1 MTVFKRLW
9 VFFAALAVCTIFAG
23 LDEGDTHDA
32 AALVPVQ
39 ALVIDAKDGTVFV
52 TADTGDVGWGG
63 NLEEALSDLQSGCA
77 GALFA
82 QTAEHVIVTSRA
94 WYLAPQVCVSRQ
106 LRPAAKL
113 YRAMEEVKEPEEAL
127 RFLQAHPGS
136 LTLSH
141 ARAALL
147 ESREEAA
154 PVLMQ
159 TEGGFRLGG

>member
-1 MTVFKRLW
+1 MDLKKLW
-9 VFFAALAVCTIFAG
+9 AFFAALAVCTIFTG

-39 ALVIDAKDGTVFV
+39 ALVIDAKDGTVLV
-52 TADTGDVGWGG
+52 TTDTGDVGRGG
-63 NLEEALSDLQSGCA
+63 NLDAALSDLQSGCA
-77 GALFA
+77 GALFT

-94 WYLAPQVCVSRQ
+94 WYLTPQVCVSRQ

-113 YRAMEEVKEPEEAL
+113 YRAMEEVKKPEEAL

>member
-1 MTVFKRLW
+1 MKRLW
-9 VFFAALAVCTIFAG
+9 AFFAALAVCTIFTG

>member
-1 MTVFKRLW
+1 MKKLW
-9 VFFAALAVCTIFAG
+9 AFFAALAVCTIFAG
-23 LDEGDTHDA
+23 LDDGDTHDA

-52 TADTGDVGWGG
+52 TADTGDNGRGG

-77 GALFA
+77 GALFT

-94 WYLAPQVCVSRQ
+94 WYLTPQVCVSRQ

-113 YRAMEEVKEPEEAL
+113 YRAMEAVEAPEEAL

-154 PVLMQ
+154 PVLLQ

>member
-1 MTVFKRLW
+1 MKRLW
-9 VFFAALAVCTIFAG
+9 AFFAALAVCTVFAG
-23 LDEGDTHDA
+23 LDEGEVHDA

-63 NLEEALSDLQSGCA
+63 NLEALSDLQSGCA
-77 GALFA
+77 GALFT

-113 YRAMEEVKEPEEAL
+113 YRAMEAVEAPEEAL
-127 RFLQAHPGS
+127 RFLQAHPGN

-154 PVLMQ
+154 PVLLQ

>member
-1 MTVFKRLW
+1 MKRLW

-23 LDEGDTHDA
+23 LDDGDTHDA

-39 ALVIDAKDGTVFV
+39 ALVIDAKDGAVFV

-113 YRAMEEVKEPEEAL
+113 YRAMEEVEAPEEAL
-127 RFLQAHPGS
+127 RFLQAHPGN

-154 PVLMQ
+154 PVLLQ

>member
-1 MTVFKRLW
+1 MKRLW

-23 LDEGDTHDA
+23 LDDGDTHDA

-154 PVLMQ
+154 PILLQ

>member
-1 MTVFKRLW
+1 MKRLW
-9 VFFAALAVCTIFAG
+9 AFFAALAVCTIFAG

-32 AALVPVQ
+32 AALVPMQ

-113 YRAMEEVKEPEEAL
+113 YRAMEEVEAPEEAL
-127 RFLQAHPGS
+127 RFLQAHPGN

-154 PVLMQ
+154 PVLLQ

>member
-1 MTVFKRLW
+1 MKDLKRLW
-9 VFFAALAVCTIFAG
+9 AFFAALAVCTIFTG

-113 YRAMEEVKEPEEAL
+113 YRAMEEVEAPEEPL
-127 RFLQAHPGS
+127 RFLQAHPGN

-154 PVLMQ
+154 PVLLQ

>member
-1 MTVFKRLW
+1 MKRLW
-9 VFFAALAVCTIFAG
+9 AFFAALAVCTIFAG
-23 LDEGDTHDA
+23 LDVGDTHDA

-77 GALFA
+77 GALFT

-154 PVLMQ
+154 PVLLQ

>member
-1 MTVFKRLW
+1 MKRLW
-9 VFFAALAVCTIFAG
+9 AFFAALAVCTIFTG

-113 YRAMEEVKEPEEAL
+113 YRAMEEVEAPEEAL
-127 RFLQAHPGS
+127 RFLQAHPGN

-154 PVLMQ
+154 PVLLQ

>member
-1 MTVFKRLW
+1 M
-9 VFFAALAVCTIFAG
+9 FFAALAVCTIFAG

-113 YRAMEEVKEPEEAL
+113 YRAMEEVEAPEEAL
-127 RFLQAHPGS
+127 RFLQAHPGN

-154 PVLMQ
+154 PILLQ

>member
-1 MTVFKRLW
+1 MKRLW
-9 VFFAALAVCTIFAG
+9 AFFAALAVCTTFTG

-39 ALVIDAKDGTVFV
+39 SLVIDAKDGTVLV
-52 TADTGDVGWGG
+52 TTDTGDVGRGG
-63 NLEEALSDLQSGCA
+63 NLDAALSDLQSGCA
-77 GALFA
+77 GALFT

-94 WYLAPQVCVSRQ
+94 WYLTPQVCVSRQ

-113 YRAMEEVKEPEEAL
+113 YRAMEEVKKPEEAL

-159 TEGGFRLGG
+159 AEGGFRLGG

>member
-1 MTVFKRLW
+1 MKRLW

-23 LDEGDTHDA
+23 LDDGDTHDA

-77 GALFA
+77 GALFT

-141 ARAALL
+141 VRAALL

-154 PVLMQ
+154 PVLLQ

>member
-1 MTVFKRLW
+1 MKRLW
-9 VFFAALAVCTIFAG
+9 AFFAALAVCTIFTG

-52 TADTGDVGWGG
+52 TADTGDAGWGG

-77 GALFA
+77 GALFT

-113 YRAMEEVKEPEEAL
+113 YRTMEEVKKPEEAL

-154 PVLMQ
+154 PVLLQ

>member
-1 MTVFKRLW
+1 MKRLW

-113 YRAMEEVKEPEEAL
+113 YRAMEEVKEPEEAV

-159 TEGGFRLGG
+159 TEGAFRLGG

>member
-1 MTVFKRLW
+1 MKRLW
-9 VFFAALAVCTIFAG
+9 AFFAALAVCTIFAG

-77 GALFA
+77 GALFT

-154 PVLMQ
+154 PVLLQ

>member
-1 MTVFKRLW
+1 MKRLW
-9 VFFAALAVCTIFAG
+9 AFFAALAVCTVFAG
-23 LDEGDTHDA
+23 LDEGEVHDA

-77 GALFA
+77 GALFT

-113 YRAMEEVKEPEEAL
+113 YRAMEAVEAPEEAL
-127 RFLQAHPGS
+127 RFLQAHPGN
-136 LTLSH
+136 LTLQRT
-141 ARAALL
+141 RAALL
-147 ESREEAA
+147 YGRQPEVPR
-154 PVLMQ
+154 LLT
-159 TEGGFRLGG
+159 TEGGLRLAG

>member
-1 MTVFKRLW
+1 MKRLW

-106 LRPAAKL
+106 LRPVAKL

>member
-1 MTVFKRLW
+1 M
-9 VFFAALAVCTIFAG
+9 FFAALAVCTVLTG
-23 LDEGDTHDA
+23 LDGGASHDA

-39 ALVIDAKDGTVFV
+39 ALVIDAQDGTVFV
-52 TADTGDVGWGG
+52 TADTGDQGRGG
-63 NLEEALSDLQSGCA
+63 NLEEALSDLQKGCA
-77 GALFA
+77 GVLFT

-113 YRAMEEVKEPEEAL
+113 YRAMEEVEAPEEAL
-127 RFLQAHPGS
+127 RFLQAHPGK

-154 PVLMQ
+154 PVLLQ

>member
-1 MTVFKRLW
+1 MKRLW
-9 VFFAALAVCTIFAG
+9 AFFAALAVCTIFAG
-23 LDEGDTHDA
+23 LDDGDTHDA

-39 ALVIDAKDGTVFV
+39 ALVIDAKDGTVLV
-52 TADTGDVGWGG
+52 TTDTGDVGRGG
-63 NLEEALSDLQSGCA
+63 NLDAALSDLQSGCA
-77 GALFA
+77 GALFT

-113 YRAMEEVKEPEEAL
+113 YRAMEEVKKPEEAL

-154 PVLMQ
+154 PVLLQ

>member
-1 MTVFKRLW
+1 MKRLW
-9 VFFAALAVCTIFAG
+9 AFFAALAVCTIFTG

-52 TADTGDVGWGG
+52 TADTGDAGWGG

-77 GALFA
+77 GALFT

-113 YRAMEEVKEPEEAL
+113 YRTMEEVKKPEEAL
-127 RFLQAHPGS
+127 RFLQAHP
-136 LTLSH
+136 
-141 ARAALL
+141 AA
-147 ESREEAA
+147 
-154 PVLMQ
+154 
-159 TEGGFRLGG
+159 

>member
-1 MTVFKRLW
+1 MTVLKRLW
-9 VFFAALAVCTIFAG
+9 AFFAALAVCTVLAG
-23 LDEGDTHDA
+23 VDEGEAHDA

-39 ALVIDAKDGTVFV
+39 ALVIDAKDGTVLV
-52 TADTGDVGWGG
+52 TTDTGDVGRGG
-63 NLEEALSDLQSGCA
+63 NLDAALSDLQSGCA
-77 GALFA
+77 GALFT

-94 WYLAPQVCVSRQ
+94 WYLTPQVCVSRQ

-113 YRAMEEVKEPEEAL
+113 YRAMEEVKKPEEAL

>member
-1 MTVFKRLW
+1 MRGGAFY
-9 VFFAALAVCTIFAG
+9 A
-23 LDEGDTHDA
+23 
-32 AALVPVQ
+32 
-39 ALVIDAKDGTVFV
+39 DG
-52 TADTGDVGWGG
+52 
-63 NLEEALSDLQSGCA
+63 
-77 GALFA
+77 
-82 QTAEHVIVTSRA
+82 RA
-94 WYLAPQVCVSRQ
+94 CDRDKPCVSRQ

-113 YRAMEEVKEPEEAL
+113 YRAMEEVKKPEEAL

-154 PVLMQ
+154 PVLLQ

>member
-1 MTVFKRLW
+1 MKRLW
-9 VFFAALAVCTIFAG
+9 AFFAALAVCTIFTG

-32 AALVPVQ
+32 AALVPMQ

-52 TADTGDVGWGG
+52 TADTGDVGRGG
-63 NLEEALSDLQSGCA
+63 NLDAALSDLQSGCA
-77 GALFA
+77 GALFT

-94 WYLAPQVCVSRQ
+94 WYLTPQVCVSRQ

-113 YRAMEEVKEPEEAL
+113 YRAMEEVKKPEEAL

-154 PVLMQ
+154 PVLLQ

>member
-1 MTVFKRLW
+1 MKRLW

-23 LDEGDTHDA
+23 LDDGDTHDA

-52 TADTGDVGWGG
+52 TADTGDVGRGG
-63 NLEEALSDLQSGCA
+63 NLDAALSDLQSGCA
-77 GALFA
+77 GALFT

-113 YRAMEEVKEPEEAL
+113 YRAMEEVKE
-127 RFLQAHPGS
+127 FLQAHPGN

>member
-1 MTVFKRLW
+1 MKRLW
-9 VFFAALAVCTIFAG
+9 AFFAALAVCTIFTG

-52 TADTGDVGWGG
+52 AAATGGVGRGG
-63 NLEEALSDLQSGCA
+63 NLDAALSDLQSGCA
-77 GALFA
+77 GALFT

-94 WYLAPQVCVSRQ
+94 WYLTPQVCVSRQ

-113 YRAMEEVKEPEEAL
+113 YRAMEEVKKPEEAL
-127 RFLQAHPGS
+127 RFLQAHLGN

-159 TEGGFRLGG
+159 TEGGFQLGG

>member
-1 MTVFKRLW
+1 MKRLW
-9 VFFAALAVCTIFAG
+9 VFFAALAVCTVLAG
-23 LDEGDTHDA
+23 VDEGEAHDA

-39 ALVIDAKDGTVFV
+39 ALVIDAKDGTVLV
-52 TADTGDVGWGG
+52 TTDTGDVGRGG
-63 NLEEALSDLQSGCA
+63 NLDAALSDLQSGCA
-77 GALFA
+77 GALFT

-94 WYLAPQVCVSRQ
+94 WYLTPQVCVSRQ

-113 YRAMEEVKEPEEAL
+113 YRTMEEVKKPEEAL

-147 ESREEAA
+147 ESREEDA